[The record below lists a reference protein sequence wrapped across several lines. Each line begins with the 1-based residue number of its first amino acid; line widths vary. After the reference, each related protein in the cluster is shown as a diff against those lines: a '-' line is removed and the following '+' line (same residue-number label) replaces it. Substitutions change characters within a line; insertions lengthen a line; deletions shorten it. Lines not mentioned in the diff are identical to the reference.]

1 MLTTLI
7 ESGAKRKRSKGGLAA
22 SVVIHGVLIGAALTA
37 GTQVAA
43 STLEKPKV
51 ENIEYVKPPEP
62 KPEPT
67 KVYVAPKKAPKAA
80 PKVAQRK
87 APPPPRVK
95 APAPPKQV
103 AAAPAPAPKINLP
116 ANVPVITTP
125 TTVPTS
131 LPAIDPKALETTS
144 EIVARASDV
153 AANASASGSSSGR
166 VTEEATG
173 DVVGVSRDDGSAWSE
188 SQVDREVQ
196 ATGSVAPKYPESLR
210 SSGVSGTVLMQ
221 FVVGPNGRVEM
232 GTVKVLDSPHDRFTD
247 AVKDALRRMRFR
259 PAEVRGTKVRQ
270 LVEQSFTF
278 KLG

>member
-1 MLTTLI
+1 MKTTLF
-7 ESGAKRKRSKGGLAA
+7 ESGAKRKRPKGGLAA
-22 SVVIHGVLIGAALTA
+22 SIVIHGVLIGAALTA

-43 STLEKPKV
+43 STLEKPKA
-51 ENIEYVKPPEP
+51 EKIEYVRPPEP
-62 KPEPT
+62 KPEPE
-67 KVYVAPKKAPKAA
+67 KIYVAPKKAPKAA
-80 PKVAQRK
+80 PKVAERK
-87 APPPPRVK
+87 APPPPRPR
-95 APAPPKQV
+95 APEPPRQV

-153 AANASASGSSSGR
+153 AASAASDKGSGSGR
-166 VTEEATG
+166 VTEESTG
-173 DVVGVSRDDGSAWSE
+173 DVGVSRGDGSAWSE
-188 SQVDREVQ
+188 DQVDREV
-196 ATGSVAPKYPESLR
+196 AALGGEGPRYPESLR
-210 SSGVSGTVLMQ
+210 ASGVTGTVIMR

-232 GTVKVLDSPHDRFTD
+232 GTVKVVDSPNDQFTD
-247 AVKDALRRMRFR
+247 AVKTALRRMRFR

>member
-1 MLTTLI
+1 MQTLLI

-22 SVVIHGVLIGAALTA
+22 SIVIHGVLIGAALTA

-43 STLEKPKV
+43 STLEKPKA
-51 ENIEYVKPPEP
+51 EKIEYVRPPEP
-62 KPEPT
+62 KPEPE
-67 KVYVAPKKAPKAA
+67 KVYVAPKKAPAA
-80 PKVAQRK
+80 PKVAERK
-87 APPPPRVK
+87 AAPPPLPR
-95 APAPPKQV
+95 APEPPKQV
-103 AAAPAPAPKINLP
+103 AAAPAPAPKIDLP

-153 AANASASGSSSGR
+153 AAGSASDKGSGSGR
-166 VTEEATG
+166 VTEESTG
-173 DVVGVSRDDGSAWSE
+173 DVGVSRGDGSAWSE
-188 SQVDREVQ
+188 DQVDREV
-196 ATGSVAPKYPESLR
+196 AALGGEGPKYPESLR
-210 SSGVSGTVLMQ
+210 ASGVTGTVLMQ

-232 GTVKVLDSPHDRFTD
+232 GTVKVLDSPNEQFTN
-247 AVKDALRRMRFR
+247 AVKTALRRMRFR

>member
-1 MLTTLI
+1 MQTTLF
-7 ESGAKRKRSKGGLAA
+7 ESGAKRKRPKGGLAA
-22 SVVIHGVLIGAALTA
+22 SIVIHGVLIGAALSA

-43 STLEKPKV
+43 STLEKPKA
-51 ENIEYVKPPEP
+51 EKIEFVRPPEP
-62 KPEPT
+62 EPE
-67 KVYVAPKKAPKAA
+67 KVYVAPKKAPTA

-87 APPPPRVK
+87 AAPPPPRPR
-95 APAPPKQV
+95 APEPPRQV
-103 AAAPAPAPKINLP
+103 AAAPTPAPKIDLP

-153 AANASASGSSSGR
+153 AAGSASARGSGSGR
-166 VTEEATG
+166 VTEESTG
-173 DVVGVSRDDGSAWSE
+173 DVGVSRGDGSAWSE
-188 SQVDREVQ
+188 DQVDREV
-196 ATGSVAPKYPESLR
+196 AALGGEGPKYPESLR
-210 SSGVSGTVLMQ
+210 ASGVTGTVIMR

-232 GTVKVLDSPHDRFTD
+232 GSVKVVDSPNDQFTE
-247 AVKDALRRMRFR
+247 AVKTALRRMRFR